1 MTDTSFA
8 RDAHAPE
15 LARGYVRR
23 ALASVLDR
31 RIDDAVLLTS
41 EVVTNAVEHASA
53 GTVELA
59 VVLGPTFAR
68 IEVTNPSE
76 AWTIGPAP
84 RDGEPDETGGWGLPM
99 VARLSDRWGTRD
111 RDTVW
116 FEFQRQVSSEPPR
129 ERTAA

>member
-1 MTDTSFA
+1 MTDTRFA
-8 RDAHAPE
+8 RDAHAPA

-23 ALASVLDR
+23 ALASILDR
-31 RIDDAVLLTS
+31 RIEEAVLLTS

-53 GTVELA
+53 DTVELA
-59 VVLGPTFAR
+59 VVLGPRFAR

-76 AWTIGPAP
+76 TWTIGPAP
-84 RDGEPDETGGWGLPM
+84 REREADETGGWGLSM

-116 FEFQRQVSSEPPR
+116 FEFQRPSGDG
-129 ERTAA
+129 